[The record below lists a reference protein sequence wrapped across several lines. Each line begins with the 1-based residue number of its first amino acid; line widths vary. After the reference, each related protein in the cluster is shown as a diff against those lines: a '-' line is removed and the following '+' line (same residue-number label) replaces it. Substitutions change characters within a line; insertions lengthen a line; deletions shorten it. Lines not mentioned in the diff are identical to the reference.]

1 MKLKSKKSALLLSF
15 TSLLLCFA
23 MLAGSTFAWFTDTA
37 TTGVNRIQSGTLDV
51 GLEMATEWDDA
62 GNPTKWDN
70 AEGKTLK
77 WQKKATAEAEAE
89 AQSLWEPGCT
99 YKLPELRVVNNG
111 NLALKYK
118 IQITGIQ
125 GDAKLNKAIKW
136 TIDDAPISLVEKE
149 LLAKK
154 QGAAFTIKGHMDEN
168 AGNEYQNLTIDGIAI
183 TVYAT
188 QLNSE
193 FDSFNNTYDE
203 NATYY
208 PVLDAA
214 GLKDALVNGGNIK
227 VDDDVAVAPVVEDPN
242 ENTLVPQMTLTKDT
256 TLDLSGNKI
265 SVQHDATTNFG
276 EASPVLM
283 AVMDGTLT
291 IEGNGEINCEAGDQ
305 QVYGIN
311 VNGGNVVVNDGKF
324 YGAITAIQVQK
335 GSLVINGGFFDMAP
349 TCKAQVPQYA
359 KYIIN
364 CIDANYKNGSATI
377 IVTGGTFVNFDPS
390 ANPEGAGTTYVA
402 DGYSVIS
409 EQHGADTWYTVVKG
423 TGVVAGSQKA
433 LNEGIANS
441 ATKDVTVVM
450 PANSSVTLDNGIAND
465 DAKARDITFVGD
477 GSQTVD
483 IHTDNKGEN
492 GNKLNYQRG
501 STFTFENL
509 TVTAATSGNY
519 EGIVCDGLT
528 YKNCTIKG
536 IQWLYA
542 ENVEFI
548 NCKFIQEN
556 DDTYHLWTY
565 GAKNVT
571 FTDCEFSSTSK
582 SKAVLCY
589 TDAEN
594 GKTYTRTFNNCT
606 FRATGEAEKSAIM
619 INPSAHSNVN
629 TYVINI
635 NNCTAT
641 GYAENGIS
649 GQTIVGVKET
659 VKDAIT
665 VTINGTTVYTH

>member
-37 TTGVNRIQSGTLDV
+37 TTGVNKIV
-51 GLEMATEWDDA
+51 A
-62 GNPTKWDN
+62 GNLKVDIIGATDENHVEKLEFTKARAAD
-70 AEGKTLK
+70 
-77 WQKKATAEAEAE
+77 AEAE
-89 AQSLWEPGCT
+89 AQIFWEPGCRYLT
-99 YKLPELRVVNNG
+99 QGFRIANKG
-111 NLALKYK
+111 NLALKWKAQVNKGTTAANEGGYDLLDVIDFYLVK
-118 IQITGIQ
+118 NNINEDGTPLGEFTGNLTA
-125 GDAKLNKAIKW
+125 GAK
-136 TIDDAPISLVEKE
+136 TSDVYY
-149 LLAKK
+149 
-154 QGAAFTIKGHMDEN
+154 IKGVMQTT
-168 AGNEYQNLTIDGIAI
+168 AGNNYQNLTLDGITI

-188 QLNSE
+188 QDTVEN
-193 FDSFNNTYDE
+193 DSFNNTYDE

-227 VDDDVAVAPVVEDPN
+227 VDSSFDAGED
-242 ENTLVPQMTLTKDT
+242 TLTVEKNTVLDMNGKTISNEKDIWDADT
-256 TLDLSGNKI
+256 KTDWSLISARNGANLTITGNGSFKAKKDDCYAVD
-265 SVQHDATTNFG
+265 VQDGATVTI
-276 EASPVLM
+276 E
-283 AVMDGTLT
+283 DGTF
-291 IEGNGEINCEAGDQ
+291 IGNIHAVYVYEG
-305 QVYGIN
+305 
-311 VNGGNVVVNDGKF
+311 
-324 YGAITAIQVQK
+324 TANIK
-335 GSLVINGGFFDMAP
+335 GGF
-349 TCKAQVPQYA
+349 YA
-359 KYIIN
+359 VQQKYT
-364 CIDANYKNGSATI
+364 DANKADGFVLNCYDANRTGGTAKI
-377 IVTGGTFVNFDPS
+377 IVTGGTFVNF
-390 ANPEGAGTTYVA
+390 NPADCWAEGEHTNFVA

-665 VTINGTTVYTH
+665 VTINGTTVYTN

>member
-1 MKLKSKKSALLLSF
+1 M
-15 TSLLLCFA
+15 
-23 MLAGSTFAWFTDTA
+23 
-37 TTGVNRIQSGTLDV
+37 
-51 GLEMATEWDDA
+51 
-62 GNPTKWDN
+62 
-70 AEGKTLK
+70 
-77 WQKKATAEAEAE
+77 
-89 AQSLWEPGCT
+89 
-99 YKLPELRVVNNG
+99 
-111 NLALKYK
+111 
-118 IQITGIQ
+118 
-125 GDAKLNKAIKW
+125 
-136 TIDDAPISLVEKE
+136 
-149 LLAKK
+149 
-154 QGAAFTIKGHMDEN
+154 
-168 AGNEYQNLTIDGIAI
+168 
-183 TVYAT
+183 
-188 QLNSE
+188 
-193 FDSFNNTYDE
+193 
-203 NATYY
+203 
-208 PVLDAA
+208 
-214 GLKDALVNGGNIK
+214 
-227 VDDDVAVAPVVEDPN
+227 
-242 ENTLVPQMTLTKDT
+242 
-256 TLDLSGNKI
+256 
-265 SVQHDATTNFG
+265 
-276 EASPVLM
+276 
-283 AVMDGTLT
+283 
-291 IEGNGEINCEAGDQ
+291 
-305 QVYGIN
+305 
-311 VNGGNVVVNDGKF
+311 
-324 YGAITAIQVQK
+324 
-335 GSLVINGGFFDMAP
+335 
-349 TCKAQVPQYA
+349 
-359 KYIIN
+359 
-364 CIDANYKNGSATI
+364 
-377 IVTGGTFVNFDPS
+377 
-390 ANPEGAGTTYVA
+390 
-402 DGYSVIS
+402 
-409 EQHGADTWYTVVKG
+409 VKG

-665 VTINGTTVYTH
+665 VNIDGATVYTH